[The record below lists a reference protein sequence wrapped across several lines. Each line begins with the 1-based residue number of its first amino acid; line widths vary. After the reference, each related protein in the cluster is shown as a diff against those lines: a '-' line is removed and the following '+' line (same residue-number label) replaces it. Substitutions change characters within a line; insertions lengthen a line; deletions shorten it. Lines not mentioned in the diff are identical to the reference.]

1 MAKIV
6 HNNEKSNTVALY
18 LTDSLFS
25 SLFKRYTPYE
35 VYSHVDGVFSV
46 LNFEKEILEASRSG
60 IPSMNR
66 LANMLM
72 TCTVLVQSFNR
83 IHLAIS
89 QPEVGPTYD
98 ANSLIKDLEEDY
110 DPGLFAIGL
119 DDLIERAATCDGGS
133 FYSADTFHCLNA
145 LKRVYWLLSAKNKD
159 NYRMQALL
167 HGDGQLLAEEN
178 K

>member
-6 HNNEKSNTVALY
+6 HNNEKSNTTALY

-25 SLFKRYTPYE
+25 SLFKQYTPYE
-35 VYSHVDGVFSV
+35 VYSHVDGVFSI
-46 LNFEKEILEASRSG
+46 LNFEKEILEASSSG
-60 IPSMNR
+60 RPAMIR

-72 TCTVLVQSFNR
+72 TCTVLSQLLNR
-83 IHLAIS
+83 INMAAS
-89 QPEVGPTYD
+89 EQYKS
-98 ANSLIKDLEEDY
+98 SLIKELEENY
-110 DPGLFAIGL
+110 DPGLIAIGL

-133 FYSADTFHCLNA
+133 WHSEKTFHCLNA

-159 NYRMQALL
+159 NSGIQALL
-167 HGDGQLLAEEN
+167 LSDGQLLAEEN